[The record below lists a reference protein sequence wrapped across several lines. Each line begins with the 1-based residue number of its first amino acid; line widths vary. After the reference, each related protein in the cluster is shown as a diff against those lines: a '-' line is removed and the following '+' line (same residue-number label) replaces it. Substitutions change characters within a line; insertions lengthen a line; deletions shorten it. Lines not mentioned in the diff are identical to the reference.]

1 MSIPKYIE
9 RKMRKANRLFREAS
23 DLMDTVN
30 EWFDSHGYVME
41 DLRDG
46 DGRSLEEI
54 EYGTEG
60 VVDRFLEKLDEMEK
74 ET

>member
-1 MSIPKYIE
+1 
-9 RKMRKANRLFREAS
+9 MRKANRLFREAA
-23 DLMDTVN
+23 DLMATVN
-30 EWFDSHGYVME
+30 VWFEDRGYVME

-60 VVDRFLEKLDEMEK
+60 AVDRFLEKLDEMEK
-74 ET
+74 A

>member
-1 MSIPKYIE
+1 M
-9 RKMRKANRLFREAS
+9 A
-23 DLMDTVN
+23 TVN
-30 EWFDSHGYVME
+30 VWFEDRGYVME

-60 VVDRFLEKLDEMEK
+60 AVDRFLEKLDEMEK
-74 ET
+74 A